1 MADYTTIKKPLDYF
15 NTKLYSGSNGTQNVT
30 GVGFQP
36 DWTWLKC
43 RSTAY
48 HHRIFDA
55 VRGVNKNIRSNSSDA
70 EQNIVEGITAF
81 ASDGVSVTQGS
92 NLEYNASGQTYVS
105 WNWKGNGA
113 GSSNSDGDITSTVSA
128 NTTAGFSVVKFTAN
142 GTNNGTIGHGLGAAP
157 KIIFY
162 KRTDSTGDWFVVYKF
177 VDGSLDFMK
186 LNANDAKQD
195 LTLGTYGF
203 STSTTITNLGFT
215 NSHEM
220 IAYCFAEKRG
230 YSKIGSYTG
239 NNNSDGAFVYTG
251 FRPAW
256 GMFKKINSN
265 GDWLIMDDVRNGGYR
280 DQPLYKII
288 NANSTAA
295 EASSY
300 ASYQCDFVSNGFKIR
315 NTLGNQNTSDTYIFM
330 AFAELPL
337 VGDNP
342 APAR

>member
-81 ASDGVSVTQGS
+81 ASDGFSVTQGS

>member
-81 ASDGVSVTQGS
+81 ASDGFSVTQGS

-288 NANSTAA
+288 NENSTAA